1 MTLDDIEAMTAA
13 TISPAQA
20 ASVIGC
26 NEQALRIQARE
37 RPEWLGFP
45 VIRIN
50 NQIKIRQKTDNSAH
64 NEWPPHGHQY
74 TQNRSRL
81 T

>member
-1 MTLDDIEAMTAA
+1 MTLDDIEAMTAT

-50 NQIKIRQKTDNSAH
+50 NQIKIPREAFLRYMGRGERGT
-64 NEWPPHGHQY
+64 E
-74 TQNRSRL
+74 RC
-81 T
+81 